1 MERSVRNAGG
11 PTGSLAKSGPRIRVL
26 LHNDDVTAVDERRAR
41 SQEDLNADLG
51 FGSVVARES
60 RRRLLNRDGTFN
72 VGRTGIR
79 FWESLSAYHYLLT
92 ISWLR
97 FFTFVV
103 GSYLVTNA
111 VFAGVYLLAGPH
123 ALAGTHAVTP
133 GGRFAEAFFFSVHTL
148 ATIGYGTMS
157 PLTLAA
163 NIIVTIE
170 TLIGLVG
177 VAVVAGISFARFSRP
192 VPRIL
197 FSRSALIAPYRGGRA
212 FMFRIVNQRSSQ
224 LVEVNAKVLLS
235 RRKRDGATSMDREF
249 VNLELERSSV
259 VFFPLS
265 WTIVHP
271 IDQTSPLRDWTAEDL
286 VDCDAEFLVLLNGF
300 EETFSQTVHARSSY
314 KSSEVVWGARFQ
326 SMFTP
331 PSADGEIRVDI
342 RKLHDIER
350 VGV

>member
-1 MERSVRNAGG
+1 
-11 PTGSLAKSGPRIRVL
+11 
-26 LHNDDVTAVDERRAR
+26 VTTLDERVAPHPPK
-41 SQEDLNADLG
+41 DDINADLG

-72 VGRTGIR
+72 VGREGVR

-92 ISWLR
+92 ISWMR

-103 GSYLVTNA
+103 GSYLVANA
-111 VFAGVYLLAGPH
+111 IFAVIYLLAGPH
-123 ALAGTHAVTP
+123 ALAGTHATTT

-177 VAVVAGISFARFSRP
+177 VAVMAGISFARFSRP
-192 VPRIL
+192 VAKIL
-197 FSRSALIAPYRGGRA
+197 FSRSAVIAPYRGGRA
-212 FMFRIVNQRSSQ
+212 FMFRIANQSSSQ
-224 LVEVNAKVLLS
+224 LVEISAKVLLS
-235 RRKRDGATSMDREF
+235 RRKRGGLTSTDREF
-249 VNLELERSSV
+249 LNLELERSSV

-271 IDQTSPLRDWTAEDL
+271 INDKSPLRDWTGEDL

-314 KSSEVVWGARFQ
+314 TSSEVVWGARFL

-331 PSADGEIRVDI
+331 RTDGDVRVDI
-342 RKLHDIER
+342 RKLHEIEN
-350 VGV
+350 VAL

>member
-1 MERSVRNAGG
+1 VCLCHRRSNYNEA
-11 PTGSLAKSGPRIRVL
+11 
-26 LHNDDVTAVDERRAR
+26 VTALDERRAPSR
-41 SQEDLNADLG
+41 EDINSDLG

-72 VGRTGIR
+72 VGRTGLR

-92 ISWLR
+92 ITWPH
-97 FFTFVV
+97 FFAFVI
-103 GSYLVTNA
+103 GAYLVTNA
-111 VFAGVYLLAGPH
+111 LFAAIYLLAGRN
-123 ALAGTHAVTP
+123 ALLGINATTMA
-133 GGRFAEAFFFSVHTL
+133 GRFAEAFFFSVHTL

-157 PLTLAA
+157 PATLTA

-177 VAVVAGISFARFSRP
+177 VAVMAGISFARFSRP
-192 VPRIL
+192 VPKIL
-197 FSRSALIAPYRGGRA
+197 FSRNAVIAPYRGGRA

-224 LVEVNAKVLLS
+224 LVELNAKVLLS

-259 VFFPLS
+259 VFFPLA

-271 IDQTSPLRDWTAEDL
+271 IGEKSPLRDWTGADVIE
-286 VDCDAEFLVLLNGF
+286 CDAEFLVLLNGF

-314 KSSEVVWGARFQ
+314 KSSEVVWDAKFQ

-331 PSADGEIRVDI
+331 PTADGEIYVDI
-342 RKLHDIER
+342 RKLHDIVR
-350 VGV
+350 T